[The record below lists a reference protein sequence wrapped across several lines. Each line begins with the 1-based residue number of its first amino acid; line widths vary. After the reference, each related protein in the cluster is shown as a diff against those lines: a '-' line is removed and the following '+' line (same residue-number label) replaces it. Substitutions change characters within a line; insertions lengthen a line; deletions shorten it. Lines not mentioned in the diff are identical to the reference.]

1 MYNLWMSL
9 VHINKLN
16 KDLLRHI
23 ARFLDN
29 QSIIHLLVV
38 SSGVHSLFVDND
50 AYHSFNIYK
59 RIFSC
64 HYKNLFTSI
73 TIYPTDDLMKS
84 IRRYLDHKQTI
95 QKTILYV
102 KEPDLL
108 WPFTSKEMVYIKCR

>member
-1 MYNLWMSL
+1 MRL
-9 VHINKLN
+9 VHIN

-23 ARFLDN
+23 VQFLDN
-29 QSIIHLLVV
+29 QTIIHLLVV
-38 SSGVHSLFVDND
+38 SRDVHSLLADHDPF
-50 AYHSFNIYK
+50 HSYNNYIQ
-59 RIFSC
+59 RHMFSC

-73 TIYPTDDLMKS
+73 TIYPTDDLMKA

-95 QKTILYV
+95 QKTTLYV

>member
-1 MYNLWMSL
+1 MRL
-9 VHINKLN
+9 VHIN

-23 ARFLDN
+23 VQFLDN
-29 QSIIHLLVV
+29 QTIIHLLVA
-38 SSGVHSLFVDND
+38 SRDVHSLLVDHDPFQSYNT
-50 AYHSFNIYK
+50 YIQRHM
-59 RIFSC
+59 FSC

-95 QKTILYV
+95 RKTTLYV